1 MQSAQHTKGGLPML
15 QCTQDFLNLVQSFS
29 NIPRYQMPTACRR
42 ISEAVIPVMN
52 TISGAFQL
60 SDSERLSEHT
70 IVYTTVNAFYLD
82 VIQSCADYMIECN
95 NLEANNTAAEW
106 LLEAE
111 ALLIALQVIYKYIPN
126 ARHIAINAAKTHIQH
141 LQTFSQ
147 CKARHIRKKQIA
159 ELGDFIR
166 QYEPGFETPK
176 VSTNWWPII
185 AVILTVVGIAVVLI
199 AEFT

>member
-1 MQSAQHTKGGLPML
+1 ML
-15 QCTQDFLNLVQSFS
+15 QCTLDFLTLVQSFS
-29 NIPRYQMPTACRR
+29 NIPRYQMPAACRR
-42 ISEAVIPVMN
+42 VKGALQEVAHAIRGTFRLSE
-52 TISGAFQL
+52 
-60 SDSERLSEHT
+60 SEQLSEHT

-82 VIQSCADYMIECN
+82 VIQSCADYMNECG

-176 VSTNWWPII
+176 VSTDWGVII
-185 AVILTVVGIAVVLI
+185 ASIVVVVIVTAVLVSCM
-199 AEFT
+199 